1 MCTHVSTTIYLKQ
14 CKPCQVEYSQ
24 SILDSPPPLIALNI
38 LCHPP
43 LAHGVSA
50 EKLDYSLMGIPLY
63 VICCFSLAV
72 LISSLYSTFA
82 ILITVCLGLT
92 LFGLIL
98 FGTLCFLDLDIC
110 FVSQVKEVFSYYV
123 QMYSLLL
130 SLFSFSGIPIL

>member
-1 MCTHVSTTIYLKQ
+1 MCTHVSTTMKAL
-14 CKPCQVEYSQ
+14 PSRVF
-24 SILDSPPPLIALNI
+24 LVVDSPPFIALNI

-72 LISSLYSTFA
+72 LISSLYSAFA

-130 SLFSFSGIPIL
+130 SLSSFSGIPIL